1 MNKIDNIANFLNKKS
16 KKCLAINGPWGVG
29 KTHLWKQVEK
39 KLSKVNKD
47 KKVVYIDLFGKE
59 SYKQI
64 LEEIVFKI
72 HGNYNKIM
80 NTFSQITTKIAKIK
94 SAGTININPDAIF
107 SFLKKEDFNNIIV
120 CFDNIERR
128 SDNLSLK
135 EILGLV
141 NLLKE
146 EKECNVVMIFHK
158 GELEE
163 QDNNSAIN
171 DKEKQAKQDNSK
183 NWYQT
188 YKEKIID
195 YEFII
200 NDNSKAAHNIIS
212 NEVKYDKEVQNIIFE
227 CYQNS
232 CNNLRLLL
240 CFVEHIIYFNK
251 ECFMKIKKED
261 YSNEIFFSGLKMYYD
276 ILLNHIKEY
285 YSYDIN
291 EDKPRY
297 SIFKKY
303 FDDSCYLNQDD
314 LDALKSQFES
324 DLKEKTRI
332 YFNKCKDKYLYSNL
346 NDIDFAK
353 YIEDLFPKFKN
364 YIYENGAYYSIT
376 YYQRFF
382 KLYKKITS
390 KELDC
395 KKNIEKNFIKELVEY
410 EFNISILHDLFHEN
424 FYKEIKDMIEKN
436 EEYKNYYQELQ
447 SKKHKNINI
456 DSFLNGLSSDKI
468 RQTFSTNNIWQ
479 YNHFEIESIAKSFQ
493 TNNDFYHEF
502 FIFFSSAMD
511 TQMQEK
517 YDLKNNLFQAYSDFL
532 DLEENKIKKEE
543 ILKIIKEQNHDC
555 ILLKLITS

>member
-29 KTHLWKQVEK
+29 KTHLWKQIEK

-171 DKEKQAKQDNSK
+171 DKE
-183 NWYQT
+183 
-188 YKEKIID
+188 
-195 YEFII
+195 
-200 NDNSKAAHNIIS
+200 
-212 NEVKYDKEVQNIIFE
+212 VQNIIFE

-240 CFVEHIIYFNK
+240 RFVEHIIYFNK

-261 YSNEIFFSGLKMYYD
+261 YSNEIFFGGLKMYYD
-276 ILLNHIKEY
+276 ILLNCIKKY
-285 YSYDIN
+285 YSYN
-291 EDKPRY
+291 TDKKQY
-297 SIFKKY
+297 QSIFEKY

-314 LDALKSQFES
+314 LDTLKSHFES

-353 YIEDLFPKFKN
+353 YIEDLLPKFKN
-364 YIYENGAYYSIT
+364 YTYGNGTYYSIS
-376 YYQRFF
+376 YYQAFF
-382 KLYKKITS
+382 ELYRRIMG
-390 KELDC
+390 KELDR
-395 KKNIEKNFIKELVEY
+395 KKDIEKKIIKELVEY
-410 EFNISILHDLFHEN
+410 EFDISIWRDTFHN
-424 FYKEIKDMIEKN
+424 DFYKEIKDMIEKN

-479 YNHFEIESIAKSFQ
+479 YNHFEIESIVKSFQ

-511 TQMQEK
+511 AQMQEK
-517 YDLKNNLFQAYSDFL
+517 YDLKNSLFQAYLNFL
-532 DLEENKIKKEE
+532 DLNENKIKKEE
-543 ILKIIKEQNHDC
+543 ILKTLEHQEYNCFLLQI
-555 ILLKLITS
+555 LKLNILK

>member
-1 MNKIDNIANFLNKKS
+1 
-16 KKCLAINGPWGVG
+16 
-29 KTHLWKQVEK
+29 
-39 KLSKVNKD
+39 
-47 KKVVYIDLFGKE
+47 
-59 SYKQI
+59 
-64 LEEIVFKI
+64 
-72 HGNYNKIM
+72 
-80 NTFSQITTKIAKIK
+80 
-94 SAGTININPDAIF
+94 
-107 SFLKKEDFNNIIV
+107 
-120 CFDNIERR
+120 
-128 SDNLSLK
+128 
-135 EILGLV
+135 
-141 NLLKE
+141 
-146 EKECNVVMIFHK
+146 
-158 GELEE
+158 
-163 QDNNSAIN
+163 
-171 DKEKQAKQDNSK
+171 
-183 NWYQT
+183 
-188 YKEKIID
+188 
-195 YEFII
+195 
-200 NDNSKAAHNIIS
+200 
-212 NEVKYDKEVQNIIFE
+212 
-227 CYQNS
+227 
-232 CNNLRLLL
+232 
-240 CFVEHIIYFNK
+240 
-251 ECFMKIKKED
+251 
-261 YSNEIFFSGLKMYYD
+261 
-276 ILLNHIKEY
+276 
-285 YSYDIN
+285 
-291 EDKPRY
+291 
-297 SIFKKY
+297 
-303 FDDSCYLNQDD
+303 
-314 LDALKSQFES
+314 
-324 DLKEKTRI
+324 
-332 YFNKCKDKYLYSNL
+332 KYLYGNL

-479 YNHFEIESIAKSFQ
+479 YNHFEIESIVKSFQ
-493 TNNDFYHEF
+493 INNDFYHEF

>member
-261 YSNEIFFSGLKMYYD
+261 YSNEI
-276 ILLNHIKEY
+276 
-285 YSYDIN
+285 
-291 EDKPRY
+291 
-297 SIFKKY
+297 
-303 FDDSCYLNQDD
+303 
-314 LDALKSQFES
+314 
-324 DLKEKTRI
+324 
-332 YFNKCKDKYLYSNL
+332 
-346 NDIDFAK
+346 
-353 YIEDLFPKFKN
+353 
-364 YIYENGAYYSIT
+364 
-376 YYQRFF
+376 
-382 KLYKKITS
+382 
-390 KELDC
+390 
-395 KKNIEKNFIKELVEY
+395 
-410 EFNISILHDLFHEN
+410 
-424 FYKEIKDMIEKN
+424 
-436 EEYKNYYQELQ
+436 
-447 SKKHKNINI
+447 
-456 DSFLNGLSSDKI
+456 
-468 RQTFSTNNIWQ
+468 
-479 YNHFEIESIAKSFQ
+479 
-493 TNNDFYHEF
+493 
-502 FIFFSSAMD
+502 
-511 TQMQEK
+511 
-517 YDLKNNLFQAYSDFL
+517 
-532 DLEENKIKKEE
+532 
-543 ILKIIKEQNHDC
+543 
-555 ILLKLITS
+555 

>member
-1 MNKIDNIANFLNKKS
+1 NIANFLNKKS

-543 ILKIIKEQNHDC
+543 ILKIIKEQNHD
-555 ILLKLITS
+555 

>member
-29 KTHLWKQVEK
+29 KTHLWKQIEK

-171 DKEKQAKQDNSK
+171 DKE
-183 NWYQT
+183 
-188 YKEKIID
+188 
-195 YEFII
+195 
-200 NDNSKAAHNIIS
+200 
-212 NEVKYDKEVQNIIFE
+212 VQNIIFE

-240 CFVEHIIYFNK
+240 RFVEHIIYFNK

-261 YSNEIFFSGLKMYYD
+261 YSNEIFFGGLKMYYD
-276 ILLNHIKEY
+276 ILLNCIKKY
-285 YSYDIN
+285 YSYN
-291 EDKPRY
+291 TDKKQY
-297 SIFKKY
+297 QSIFEKY

-314 LDALKSQFES
+314 LDTLKSHFES

-353 YIEDLFPKFKN
+353 YIEDLLPKFKN
-364 YIYENGAYYSIT
+364 YTYGNGTYYSIS
-376 YYQRFF
+376 YYQ
-382 KLYKKITS
+382 
-390 KELDC
+390 
-395 KKNIEKNFIKELVEY
+395 
-410 EFNISILHDLFHEN
+410 
-424 FYKEIKDMIEKN
+424 
-436 EEYKNYYQELQ
+436 
-447 SKKHKNINI
+447 
-456 DSFLNGLSSDKI
+456 
-468 RQTFSTNNIWQ
+468 
-479 YNHFEIESIAKSFQ
+479 
-493 TNNDFYHEF
+493 
-502 FIFFSSAMD
+502 
-511 TQMQEK
+511 
-517 YDLKNNLFQAYSDFL
+517 
-532 DLEENKIKKEE
+532 
-543 ILKIIKEQNHDC
+543 
-555 ILLKLITS
+555 

>member
-1 MNKIDNIANFLNKKS
+1 MKQTDKIIEILKDKS
-16 KKCLAINGPWGVG
+16 KICLAINGSWGIG
-29 KTHLWKQVEK
+29 KTHLWKQIEK
-39 KLSKVNKD
+39 KLFKADKD

-64 LEEIVFKI
+64 LEEIVVSL
-72 HGNYNKIM
+72 HGDYNKITKT
-80 NTFSQITTKIAKIK
+80 TFKGLEGLVK
-94 SAGTININPDAIF
+94 SISGGLIDIDSDAIF

-163 QDNNSAIN
+163 QDNNSTIN
-171 DKEKQAKQDNSK
+171 GKEKQAKQDNSK

-188 YKEKIID
+188 YKEKVID

-200 NDNSKAAHNIIS
+200 NNNSEVANNIIS
-212 NEVKYDKEVQNIIFE
+212 NEVKCDKEVQNIIFK
-227 CYQNS
+227 CYQQFCS
-232 CNNLRLLL
+232 DNLRLLL
-240 CFVEHIIYFNK
+240 KFIEHINYFNK
-251 ECFMKIKKED
+251 ECFNQYHSDKLFYMVLNIYYQDLLKYTKQHYCIPINDHDKNID
-261 YSNEIFFSGLKMYYD
+261 IPIFQ
-276 ILLNHIKEY
+276 E
-285 YSYDIN
+285 
-291 EDKPRY
+291 
-297 SIFKKY
+297 
-303 FDDSCYLNQDD
+303 
-314 LDALKSQFES
+314 
-324 DLKEKTRI
+324 
-332 YFNKCKDKYLYSNL
+332 YFNNYYVLSQEKLSILKNNFENSLKNYNRMYFLNYHKKYLYGNL

-364 YIYENGAYYSIT
+364 YIYENGTYYSIS
-376 YYQRFF
+376 YYQGFF

-395 KKNIEKNFIKELVEY
+395 KKDIEKKFIKELVEY
-410 EFNISILHDLFHEN
+410 EFNVSILHDSFHEN
-424 FYKEIKDMIEKN
+424 FYKEEKDIIEKN

-456 DSFLNGLSSDKI
+456 DSFLNGLLPDKI

-479 YNHFEIESIAKSFQ
+479 YDHFEIESIVKSFQ
-493 TNNDFYHEF
+493 INNDFYHEF

-511 TQMQEK
+511 VQMQEK
-517 YDLKNNLFQAYSDFL
+517 YDLKNNLFQAYLNFL

-543 ILKIIKEQNHDC
+543 ILKTIKNQNHDC
-555 ILLKLITS
+555 ILLQISKS

>member
-382 KLYKKITS
+382 KL
-390 KELDC
+390 
-395 KKNIEKNFIKELVEY
+395 
-410 EFNISILHDLFHEN
+410 
-424 FYKEIKDMIEKN
+424 
-436 EEYKNYYQELQ
+436 
-447 SKKHKNINI
+447 
-456 DSFLNGLSSDKI
+456 
-468 RQTFSTNNIWQ
+468 
-479 YNHFEIESIAKSFQ
+479 
-493 TNNDFYHEF
+493 
-502 FIFFSSAMD
+502 
-511 TQMQEK
+511 
-517 YDLKNNLFQAYSDFL
+517 
-532 DLEENKIKKEE
+532 
-543 ILKIIKEQNHDC
+543 
-555 ILLKLITS
+555 